1 MTNRLSSHR
10 EKRKEEKAKKDFS
23 IIDPLS
29 SSLSGSTAD
38 NESEIKS
45 SSSEDK
51 GRTIKIKP
59 YIKMTFDEY
68 IKKIQNVYTD
78 YSINHS
84 KKNISVVG
92 INNEGGVGFTYPIP
106 KSQNILKK
114 INPNYLVKDNFSIES
129 EIFTKNME
137 NIQSEISQLIEKSG
151 EIEIE
156 TEKIIQNNIELYYHL
171 KRRLPT
177 FGNAINS
184 LYDTIYQQRKKHIS
198 IKNKFLTVNA
208 MMMLKKQKKK
218 NLQKMKNSLLLI
230 EKVKKIVNEKNVDMI
245 NEASEICEQLKNFVI
260 VSQIKKQL
268 SYLINSRNENI
279 INDMEKA
286 IDYLLGII
294 TECFSKENDN
304 NIKEE
309 PRYKEIESL
318 KEKVLSIEK
327 TLPQDSIEKTEKKYI
342 SKANDTLLII
352 ISTFISLKTKN
363 ENLFVKKAIS
373 SSQEIFD
380 VLTSI
385 FPSDFF
391 KEELNKK
398 IVYALNENISFIF
411 SNKNSPLLLT
421 PFMEK
426 KYYLQQLFTS
436 FNITSRNEFIYLPQ
450 LEKSEIDF
458 ISRIFIEHKTKLF
471 NLIKEETFLIC
482 PSLPSPLQD
491 NINKISTFVLSELDS
506 FEKTKKFFEKSE
518 NLQES
523 SYLFFPKNEKKF
535 TIIKSATQIVNSA
548 YEMIQML
555 STFSIQSYN
564 DIISIFYTE
573 INDYLNETRKII
585 LENNNSISKNVDV
598 TQNEIAALYNTV
610 TFISEV
616 ITRLFHNNKILV
628 QFTQGKFSSF
638 FDEAVKNAQNTLK
651 MCETKIVEMI
661 REGCVN
667 ASVELFREIDFD
679 NYPNSKST
687 NQVNQ
692 FAIVLMQRIKAM
704 FTAVNEIFEKE
715 FVVKAFESNLDIFA
729 EEIKKILDNVIEI
742 PGEEEKKQFKR
753 DFLVIKKNINAG
765 PMESII
771 ELKAFKKKISGIYTK
786 FIPKDKKAKVGSNK

>member
-29 SSLSGSTAD
+29 SSLSGSTVD

-45 SSSEDK
+45 SSSDDK
-51 GRTIKIKP
+51 GKTIKIKP

-68 IKKIQNVYTD
+68 LKKIKNVYSD
-78 YSINHS
+78 YSVNHS
-84 KKNISVVG
+84 KKNSSVV
-92 INNEGGVGFTYPIP
+92 INKEGVGFTYPVP

-114 INPNYLVKDNFSIES
+114 INPGYLVKDNFSIGS
-129 EIFTKNME
+129 EIFSKGID
-137 NIQSEISQLIEKSG
+137 NIQNEISQLIEKSG
-151 EIEIE
+151 EVEIE
-156 TEKIIQNNIELYYHL
+156 TEKIILNNIELYYHL

-184 LYDTIYQQRKKHIS
+184 LYDTIHQQKKKHIS
-198 IKNKFLTVNA
+198 IKNKFLKVNA
-208 MMMLKKQKKK
+208 VVMLKKQKKK

-230 EKVKKIVNEKNVDMI
+230 EKVKKIVNEKKVDMT
-245 NEASEICEQLKNFVI
+245 NEATEICEQLQNFLVTP
-260 VSQIKKQL
+260 QIKKQL
-268 SYLINSRNENI
+268 SYLISSRNESTI
-279 INDMEKA
+279 RDMEKE
-286 IDYLLGII
+286 IDDLLGAI
-294 TECFSKENDN
+294 TGIFSKENDKDFKEEPSYKEIG
-304 NIKEE
+304 NIKE
-309 PRYKEIESL
+309 KI
-318 KEKVLSIEK
+318 VSIK
-327 TLPQDSIEKTEKKYI
+327 KKLPQDSIEKIEKKYT

-373 SSQEIFD
+373 SSQEIYD
-380 VLTSI
+380 QLISI
-385 FPSDFF
+385 FPSDSF

-398 IVYALNENISFIF
+398 IVYALNENVSFIF

-421 PFMEK
+421 SFIEK
-426 KYYLQQLFTS
+426 KYYLQQLFNS

-458 ISRIFIEHKTKLF
+458 ISRLFIEHKEKLF
-471 NLIKEETFLIC
+471 SLIKEETFLIYT
-482 PSLPSPLQD
+482 SLPPTIQENL
-491 NINKISTFVLSELDS
+491 NKICSFVLCELDS
-506 FEKTKKFFEKSE
+506 FEKTKNFFEKTE
-518 NLQES
+518 NLKES
-523 SYLFFPKNEKKF
+523 SFLFFPKSEKKF

-555 STFSIQSYN
+555 STFSITSYN

-585 LENNNSISKNVDV
+585 LENNNSISNNIDV

-616 ITRLFHNNKILV
+616 ITRLFRNNKMLV

-651 MCETKIVEMI
+651 ICETKIVEMI
-661 REGCVN
+661 KEGCVN
-667 ASVELFREIDFD
+667 ASVELFRGIDFAK
-679 NYPNSKST
+679 YPISTST
-687 NQVNQ
+687 NQVNE
-692 FAIVLMQRIKAM
+692 FAKVLIQGIKAM
-704 FTAVNEIFEKE
+704 FSAVNETFEKE
-715 FVVKAFESNLDIFA
+715 FVVRAFETNLDIFV
-729 EEIKKILDNVIEI
+729 EEIKEILDNVKEI

-753 DFLVIKKNINAG
+753 DFLVIKKKINAG
-765 PMESII
+765 QMENIV

-786 FIPKDKKAKVGSNK
+786 FVPKDKKAKVGSNK